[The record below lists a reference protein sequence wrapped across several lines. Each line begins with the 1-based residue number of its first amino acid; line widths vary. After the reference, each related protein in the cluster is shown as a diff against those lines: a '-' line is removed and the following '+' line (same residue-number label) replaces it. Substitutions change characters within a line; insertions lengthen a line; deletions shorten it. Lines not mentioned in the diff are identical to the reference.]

1 MSQPARPAA
10 PKPTPKPGQVKVF
23 RALYSY
29 EAQFNDE
36 LSFDEGDLLYVLDMS
51 NPSWWKAKSGKQ
63 TGLIPSNY
71 VEMSMESVPNP
82 LHEAAKRGNLDFLQ
96 ECLSN
101 EVSVNGLDK
110 SGSTALHWAASG
122 GHIDCMKVLLSKANI
137 SINVPNK
144 LGDAPLHS
152 AAWKGFPEAVKLL
165 LAKNARTDI
174 KNNDGKTPYDLA
186 SKPEIAVLLKPTFTR
201 VDDGDYLDDEDSD

>member
-1 MSQPARPAA
+1 MSQPARPAP

-23 RALYSY
+23 RALYAY

-36 LSFDEGDLLYVLDMS
+36 LSFDEGDILYILDMS
-51 NPSWWKAKSGKQ
+51 NDSWWKARSGKK

-71 VEMSMESVPNP
+71 VEMSMESVSNP

-110 SGSTALHWAASG
+110 SGSTALHWAAAG

-137 SINVPNK
+137 SVNVPNK
-144 LGDAPLHS
+144 LGDTPLHS

-165 LAKNARTDI
+165 LSKSARSNI
-174 KNNDGKTPYDLA
+174 KNKDGKLAYDLA
-186 SKPEIAVLLKPTFTR
+186 SKPEVAVLVQPVSTNNEDDEYLS
-201 VDDGDYLDDEDSD
+201 DGDSD